1 MIKMTDNLIKIS
13 ANINLYKIIPSYSYT
28 ILSTVSDIPSSTYHF
43 DSGEIFFKEMHQQLL
58 NIHRLY
64 KKLDMSANLQMMI
77 YFTTI
82 RNARMEYIINRAD
95 SYIFMVKCQI
105 TMDNLKKII
114 QNKYVFYT
122 WADYLVCLWILFFA
136 IGVFC
141 QNLIGCLVIL
151 MAGLIC
157 YIYNANNNTV
167 RGIYFL
173 DDSMDKNIISL
184 QHYHGKNTTQ
194 IINLDN
200 LAWIFDSIAIIDGRY
215 HFLYNCFILT
225 N

>member
-1 MIKMTDNLIKIS
+1 MTDNLIKIS
-13 ANINLYKIIPSYSYT
+13 ATINLYKIIPSYSYI
-28 ILSTVSDIPSSTYHF
+28 ILSNVSDIPSGTYHF
-43 DSGEIFFKEMHQQLL
+43 DSGKNFFKEIHQQLL

-64 KKLDMSANLQMMI
+64 KKQNISANLQMRI
-77 YFTTI
+77 DFTTI
-82 RNARMEYIINRAD
+82 TNARMEYVINRAD

-114 QNKYVFYT
+114 QNRYVFYT
-122 WADYLVCLWILFFA
+122 WADYIMCFWILFFA
-136 IGVFC
+136 ICIFC

-151 MAGLIC
+151 MAGLLC

-167 RGIYFL
+167 RKIYFL

-184 QHYHGKNTTQ
+184 QHHHGKNTTQ

-200 LAWIFDSIAIIDGRY
+200 LAWIFDSITTTDGRY
-215 HFLYNCFILT
+215 NFLHHCFILT